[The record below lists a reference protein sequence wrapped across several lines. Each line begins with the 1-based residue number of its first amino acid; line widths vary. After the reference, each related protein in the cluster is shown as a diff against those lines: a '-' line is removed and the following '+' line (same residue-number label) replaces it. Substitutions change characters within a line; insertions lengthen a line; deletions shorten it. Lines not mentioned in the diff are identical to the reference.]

1 MNLSICFSMA
11 TERAAGRRRAATAS
25 LLLWLALPAVGSAEP
40 VAMITDLT
48 GRVSAPGT
56 AGGVTILAEI
66 EADTRVTLEAGAR
79 LVAIHLGSGDEYS
92 VAGPSQV
99 RFGRDGVHGLSGAKP
114 AKRAS
119 PLAKGGADVRIRPGA
134 VTQAAFVMRSGRA
147 GNRIALLALSGT
159 RTLHGNPEFR
169 WQAPAPGL
177 KYRFEL
183 TDDSGRTLVESE
195 VEGTA
200 FALTSMHLKEGTRYT
215 WEVSTRLQDGRTYLG
230 VGDFSVAAA
239 DLQARAAALW
249 PAPGAPVST
258 RVAYAAWLAQMEL
271 RDEAR
276 KYWQALAAERPDDA
290 RLQALARQ

>member
-1 MNLSICFSMA
+1 M
-11 TERAAGRRRAATAS
+11 TAS

-200 FALTSMHLKEGTRYT
+200 FALTSMHLKEGARYT

>member
-1 MNLSICFSMA
+1 M
-11 TERAAGRRRAATAS
+11 AS
-25 LLLWLALPAVGSAEP
+25 LLLWLALPVAASAEP

-48 GRVSAPGT
+48 GRVSAPGS

-66 EADTRVTLEAGAR
+66 EADTRLTLEAGAR
-79 LVAIHLGSGDEYS
+79 LVAIHLRTGDEYS

-99 RFGRDGVHGLSGAKP
+99 QFGRDGLRGLGGTQP
-114 AKRAS
+114 VKRAS

-134 VTQAAFVMRSGRA
+134 VTQAAFVMRSGRT
-147 GNRIALLALSGT
+147 GNRITLLGLAGT
-159 RTLHGNPEFR
+159 RTLQDNPEFR

-200 FALTSMHLKEGTRYT
+200 FTLTSVRLKEGASYT
-215 WEVSTRLQDGRTYLG
+215 WEVSARPQDGRAYLG
-230 VGDFSVAAA
+230 VGDFSVASAE
-239 DLQARAAALW
+239 LQARAAALR
-249 PAPGAPVST
+249 PPPGAPVSA
-258 RVAYAAWLAQMEL
+258 RVAYAAWLSQMEL

-276 KYWQALAAERPDDA
+276 KYWQTLAAERPDDA
-290 RLQALARQ
+290 RLRALARQ

>member
-1 MNLSICFSMA
+1 MIFMTVKHA
-11 TERAAGRRRAATAS
+11 ITRQWQKAA
-25 LLLWLALPAVGSAEP
+25 LMLWLALPMVAGAEP

-48 GRVSAPGT
+48 GRVSAPGA

-79 LVAIHLGSGDEYS
+79 LVAIHLRTGDEYS

-99 RFGRDGVHGLSGAKP
+99 QFGRDGLHGVSGTKP

-134 VTQAAFVMRSGRA
+134 VTQAAFVMRSGRT
-147 GNRIALLALSGT
+147 GNRIALLGLSGT
-159 RTLHGNPEFR
+159 RTLHGNPEFG

-183 TDDSGRTLVESE
+183 TDDSGRTLIQSE
-195 VEGTA
+195 VEGTS
-200 FALTSMHLKEGTRYT
+200 FALPSMRLKEGASYT
-215 WEVSTRLQDGRTYLG
+215 WEVSARLQDGRSYLG
-230 VGDFSVAAA
+230 VGDFSVASA
-239 DLQARAAALW
+239 DLQARAAALR
-249 PAPGAPVST
+249 PPPGAPVST

-290 RLQALARQ
+290 RLQVLTRQ

>member
-11 TERAAGRRRAATAS
+11 TERAVGRRRAVTAS
-25 LLLWLALPAVGSAEP
+25 LLLWLVLPAVGSAEP

-200 FALTSMHLKEGTRYT
+200 FALTSMHLKEGARYT
-215 WEVSTRLQDGRTYLG
+215 WEVSARLQDGRTYLG

>member
-1 MNLSICFSMA
+1 MNLSICFSMT
-11 TERAAGRRRAATAS
+11 TECAAGRRRAATAS